1 MSESNQNDLWQVEA
15 NGEVYDASFAE
26 LAEWIAEGA
35 LQPDDKVRRNNL
47 RWIEARKVPSLTTF
61 FNAKANGQ
69 QVPVLVTVTDA
80 DQVQNDRHASSL
92 VIETPN
98 CSSGDLSVI
107 PSSGTNIKPST
118 AGLSDAICCSHSE
131 REASLVC
138 QSCGR
143 SLCRDCVSTFG
154 SSVAVCSL
162 CGGMCK
168 SRKELETSR
177 RSEQLREN
185 SLGGGFGLSDF
196 GKAIAYPFKFKASL
210 IFGAAMFMLFSLG
223 KGAASFGDPYMIV
236 GSIFSYMLANML
248 AFGILSNVIG
258 TFAHGTV
265 GGNFMPAFE
274 DFSLWDDV
282 IHPFFLS
289 IAVWLSSFGPL
300 VLVFLIGS
308 YLVINS
314 NQAQSDAFST
324 DIQASVGSP
333 YAGVRSTLDQSNT
346 VKGALADS
354 AKINQKHLDQLED
367 LENGRTPAAANDGEE
382 KDFQTVNKMIADSK
396 RQELESVVGKSAE
409 TREKESSDFI
419 GGFFKLAFPIL
430 VLGFITLIW
439 GLFFFPAACTVAG
452 YTRSFTATL
461 NPLVGLDTIK
471 RLGVDYVKVLFM
483 GLVLMAAFGVVSTVV
498 GRLFVDFDL
507 PGMGNLPA
515 RAMESLVWFYLV
527 IVFACVLGLAM
538 FKASDRLRL
547 PN

>member
-15 NGEVYDASFAE
+15 DGQVYDASFAE

-47 RWIEARKVPSLTTF
+47 RWIEARKVPSLTSF

-80 DQVQNDRHASSL
+80 NQTQTELDISAF
-92 VIETPN
+92 VIEDPK
-98 CSSGDLSVI
+98 SASVDLSAI
-107 PSSGTNIKPST
+107 RSGNTGNKPETVDPT
-118 AGLSDAICCSHSE
+118 AIRCSHSE
-131 REASLVC
+131 REASFVC

-154 SSVAVCSL
+154 SSVAVCSV

-185 SLGGGFGLSDF
+185 SLGGGFGLPDF
-196 GKAIAYPFKFKASL
+196 GKAIAYPFKFNASL

-274 DFSLWDDV
+274 EFSLWDDV
-282 IHPFFLS
+282 IYPFFLS

-300 VLVFLIGS
+300 FLVFLVGS

-354 AKINQKHLDQLED
+354 AKINQKHLDQLDD

-452 YTRSFTATL
+452 YTRSFTVTL

-498 GRLFVDFDL
+498 GRSLAAFDL
-507 PGMGNLPA
+507 PGMGNVPA